1 MTRPFPCPIS
11 TDRTRDEVVWSDA
24 APAGGRR
31 RLDELEGYGCALEPW
46 FDQTWKLN
54 ELERLD

>member
-1 MTRPFPCPIS
+1 MTRPFQCPIS
-11 TDRTRDEVVWSDA
+11 AERTRDEVVWSGA
-24 APAGGRR
+24 APAGLR
-31 RLDELEGYGCALEPW
+31 RLDELEGYGCPLEPS

>member
-11 TDRTRDEVVWSDA
+11 AERTRDAVAWSDA
-24 APAGGRR
+24 APAALR
-31 RLDELEGYGCALEPW
+31 RLDELEGYGCPLEPW
-46 FDQTWKLN
+46 FDQAWKLN